1 MSIKH
6 RALRLVLAQAA
17 AKAAEEAFTITG
29 RSINDLPEYFLSVFI
44 ARYIQQ
50 HYKSFTFS
58 MEDSVLSICDEL
70 TLDERYIDRPGKVDI
85 VIRSQKRGG
94 VKHLIE
100 LKRAYGEKGHV
111 ADIERLADFCRIAP
125 EGHSLS
131 TNYMVLLSAAT
142 SYVSELREVYLREYV
157 SEVYGGDISL
167 KRETIKLS
175 PSLKSTRKGKTNK
188 KPLSGEVWQ
197 VSYNG

>member
-1 MSIKH
+1 LTVKH

-17 AKAAEEAFTITG
+17 AKAAEEAFVITG

-58 MEDSVLSICDEL
+58 MEDSVSSICEDL
-70 TLDERYIDRPGKVDI
+70 SLDARRIERPGKVDI
-85 VIRSQKRGG
+85 AIRSQKRGG

-111 ADIERLADFCRIAP
+111 ADIERLADFCMLAP

-131 TNYMVLLSAAT
+131 TNYMVLVTAAT
-142 SYVSELREVYLREYV
+142 PYVSELREVYLREYV
-157 SEVYGGDISL
+157 NHVYRGNISL
-167 KRETIKLS
+167 KREQIKLS
-175 PSLKSTRKGKTNK
+175 PSLKSTRKGKTEH
-188 KPLSGEVWQ
+188 KPLSGEVWE
-197 VSYNG
+197 VSCCG